1 MSELPPNPK
10 FYNVL
15 YDKKSRLWTV
25 KIDNEKEA
33 LLISANK
40 DLCIREAMR
49 LAKECKSDKRAV
61 LIRSVTG
68 EILQRL
74 DYP

>member
-1 MSELPPNPK
+1 MPELPPNPK

-15 YDKKSRLWTV
+15 YIRRARLWAV
-25 KIDNEKEA
+25 KINKKKEA
-33 LLISANK
+33 LLISSNK
-40 DLCIREAMR
+40 DSCIQEAMR
-49 LAKECKSDKRAV
+49 LAEDCKSDRRAV
-61 LIRSVTG
+61 LIRSKTG

>member
-1 MSELPPNPK
+1 MPELPPNPK

-15 YDKKSRLWTV
+15 YIRRARLWAV
-25 KIDNEKEA
+25 KIDKQKEA
-33 LLISANK
+33 LLVSSNK
-40 DLCIREAMR
+40 DSCIQEAMR
-49 LAKECKSDKRAV
+49 LAKDCKSDKRAV
-61 LIRSVTG
+61 LIRSKTG